1 MITPNYPHNE
11 SERLSAVRS
20 YNLLDTLEEEDYDS
34 ITKLIS
40 QICDVPISLITLLD
54 THRNFLKSH
63 RGVDINE
70 SPRDISF
77 CGHAILEPDS
87 LFIIEDARKDPRFKE
102 NPLVAERSAIFYAGK
117 ALVNKDGFPL
127 GTLCVFDVKPR
138 KLTALQKEAIV
149 NLSQQVVHLFEL
161 RKKNIELE
169 KVQIELE
176 NKNKDLKN
184 YAGIVSHDIKSPLAN
199 ITALARLILEENRE
213 KFDDTTLQYFEFI
226 EESTENLKEYA
237 NGILQQYTS
246 QDQLIDEAENIHVK
260 EFFETFK
267 DIHMLSKDEFKYPTK
282 GVLKNINRYALSQI
296 FNNLIDNSI
305 KYSTSDKKSVIIEI
319 EENKNYYT
327 FSVKDNS
334 RGIDDTKKNEIFK
347 LFRTGGVKDKY
358 GKEGTGIGL
367 ATVKNLVTKLGG
379 KITLTSKL
387 GEGSTFTFTI
397 KKLL

>member
-1 MITPNYPHNE
+1 MIAPNYPHNE
-11 SERLSAVRS
+11 SERLAAVQS

-40 QICDVPISLITLLD
+40 QICDVPISLITLID

-70 SPRDISF
+70 SPRDVSF
-77 CGHAILEPDS
+77 CSHAILEPDT
-87 LFIIEDARKDPRFKE
+87 LFIIEDSRKDPRFKE
-102 NPLVAERSAIFYAGK
+102 NPIVSKRSAIFYAGK

-127 GTLCVFDVKPR
+127 GTLCIFDTKPR
-138 KLTALQKEAIV
+138 KLTSLQKEAIV
-149 NLSQQVVHLFEL
+149 NLSKQVVHLFEL
-161 RKKNIELE
+161 RRKNIELE

-213 KFDDTTLQYFEFI
+213 KFDDTTLQYFDFI

-237 NGILQQYTS
+237 NGLLQQYTS
-246 QDQLIDEAENIHVK
+246 QDQFFDEAENVQTK

-282 GVLKNINRYALSQI
+282 GVLK
-296 FNNLIDNSI
+296 
-305 KYSTSDKKSVIIEI
+305 KS
-319 EENKNYYT
+319 
-327 FSVKDNS
+327 
-334 RGIDDTKKNEIFK
+334 
-347 LFRTGGVKDKY
+347 
-358 GKEGTGIGL
+358 
-367 ATVKNLVTKLGG
+367 
-379 KITLTSKL
+379 
-387 GEGSTFTFTI
+387 
-397 KKLL
+397 